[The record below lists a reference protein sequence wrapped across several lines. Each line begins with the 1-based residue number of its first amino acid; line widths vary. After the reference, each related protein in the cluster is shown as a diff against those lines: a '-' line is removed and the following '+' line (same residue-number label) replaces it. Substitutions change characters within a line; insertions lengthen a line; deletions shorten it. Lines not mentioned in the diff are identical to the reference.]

1 MDAGAGI
8 APELCN
14 GTGVMS
20 GVNLLSTSGSTK
32 QRSGTKEA
40 FDFSFDSECGVL
52 DGGVALAFVGSLQI
66 Q

>member
-1 MDAGAGI
+1 
-8 APELCN
+8 
-14 GTGVMS
+14 MS

-40 FDFSFDSECGVL
+40 LDFSLDSECGVL
-52 DGGVALAFVGSLQI
+52 DGGVALAFVGCLQI